1 MTDLER
7 HIKTW
12 TDAATNGVAP
22 VTIDELQA
30 ASPHGRR
37 SKRWLIAAGVVA
49 VTAAVAVLV
58 TSGDEGTVVTD
69 QPPASAP
76 STQATAPSTG
86 VANYDTA
93 ALRADL
99 GPDVTST
106 ILGNNPGPTSL
117 LDTTPAVLCLAS
129 HVVRVFE
136 YPSVDRRAALSDR
149 ISRDGSQVPAGSAI
163 AIPEWIAPPHFWAR
177 GRIIVLYLG
186 PQDDVAAQL
195 EAVLGPT
202 LSPDAI
208 AGRGDGLEPET
219 C

>member
-1 MTDLER
+1 MTDLETR
-7 HIKTW
+7 LKTW

-22 VTIDELQA
+22 VTIGELQV
-30 ASPHGRR
+30 ASPRGRR
-37 SKRWLIAAGVVA
+37 TKGGLIAAGVVA
-49 VTAAVAVLV
+49 VTAAVAVFV
-58 TSGDEGTVVTD
+58 SSGDDGTVVTD
-69 QPPASAP
+69 QPPSSAP
-76 STQATAPSTG
+76 STQATAPSSG
-86 VANYDTA
+86 DANYDTA

-99 GPDVTST
+99 GPGVTST
-106 ILGNNPGPTSL
+106 ILGTNPGPTSL
-117 LDTTPAVLCLAS
+117 LDTTPAVLCLAN

-136 YPSVDRRAALSDR
+136 YPSAGERAALSDR
-149 ISRDGSQVPAGSAI
+149 ISRDGSQVPAGGGI

-186 PQDDVAAQL
+186 PQDDVVAQL

-202 LSPDAI
+202 LSPDAT